1 MNLLFNSD
9 IVNLLLKTKV
19 LILLFWSA
27 LIKYGKVLRLRRW
40 KGGEVGRWEGG
51 GVGRWEVLRF
61 IQGWGIQSESKISSF
76 CS

>member
-19 LILLFWSA
+19 LILLFWSV

-40 KGGEVGRWEGG
+40 KGGEVRRWEGG
-51 GVGRWEVLRF
+51 GVERWEVLGF
-61 IQGWGIQSESKISSF
+61 IQGWGDTE
-76 CS
+76 